1 VIGTGWQGRSAMRIS
16 VSNWATTEADV
27 PLSIEAMVRAA
38 EQARM
43 GPSA

>member
-1 VIGTGWQGRSAMRIS
+1 MRIS

-27 PLSIEAMVRAA
+27 QLSIEAMVRAA